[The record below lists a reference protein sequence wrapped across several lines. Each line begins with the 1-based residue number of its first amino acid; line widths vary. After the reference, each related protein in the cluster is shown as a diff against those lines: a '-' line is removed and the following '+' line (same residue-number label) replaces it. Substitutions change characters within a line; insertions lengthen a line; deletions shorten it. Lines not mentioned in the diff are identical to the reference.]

1 MISSKRLWLK
11 AWAAGLGVAWLL
23 INPLV
28 SSASRLS
35 LSVDVISSPPP
46 SCEINGKRPIEVDFG
61 EVLTYEVN
69 GDNYKK
75 NVLFD
80 IKCTNTTTN
89 DMSISI
95 KGTKA
100 RFGKDILGTDKEIL
114 GIEFLSNGQPVTLNS
129 EIKFTYP
136 NLPKLQAVP
145 VKSPGMTLQAGKF
158 SAAATM
164 TVTYH

>member
-1 MISSKRLWLK
+1 MISSKRLWSK

-23 INPLV
+23 INPQV
-28 SSASRLS
+28 SSAYQLS
-35 LSVDVISSPPP
+35 LSVDVIPSP

-61 EVLTYEVN
+61 EVLTYKVN

-80 IKCTNTTTN
+80 IKCTNTTAN